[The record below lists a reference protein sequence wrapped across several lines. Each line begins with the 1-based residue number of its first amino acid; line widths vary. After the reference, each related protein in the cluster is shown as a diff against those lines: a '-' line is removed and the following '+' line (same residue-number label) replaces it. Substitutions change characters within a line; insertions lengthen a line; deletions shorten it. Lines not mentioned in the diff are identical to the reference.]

1 MVAPSVVVG
10 ALEPI
15 EREVRAVLRDLDA
28 PLPGR
33 DRGVQVALLRL
44 GVAEVQIRRDRR
56 GVQVNRR
63 LEPALRVVDAAVFER
78 LQSELV
84 LEERQNQLRLRL
96 IRRAGNARQAP
107 ARHVRLLP
115 LVLVFLQLLQIE
127 QRRLVVGVELQHFG
141 EHRHR
146 PVHETAAPVVEP
158 EAEQHVRRAR
168 CG

>member
-1 MVAPSVVVG
+1 M
-10 ALEPI
+10 
-15 EREVRAVLRDLDA
+15 RAILRHLDA

-33 DRGVQVALLRL
+33 DRRIQVALLRL
-44 GVAEVQIRRDRR
+44 GVAQVQIRGDRR
-56 GVQVNRR
+56 GVQIDRR
-63 LEPALRVVDAAVFER
+63 LEPALRVVDPSVLER

-84 LEERQNQLRLRL
+84 LEERQDQLRLRL
-96 IRRAGNARQAP
+96 LRRPGNARQAP
-107 ARHVRLLP
+107 ARHVRFLP

-127 QRRLVVGVELQHFG
+127 QRRLVVGVELQHLG

-158 EAEQHVRRAR
+158 QTEQHVRRAR